1 MSVRDLRPY
10 GLALL
15 AITAALGLGLP
26 AERLGLRNLD
36 IPLFLI
42 AIAVA
47 TWYGG
52 PGPGVAAVVVGAL
65 CVDYFF
71 VEPINT
77 FSLGAET
84 LVHTGVFVAFAVVIG
99 WFAEWRRRVERELR
113 RARDALRAEV
123 AVRTQQA
130 SLLDL
135 TNDTIFVRQM
145 DGSIT
150 YWNRGAQ
157 ELLGW
162 TSEQA
167 VGKKAQELLRTVFPH
182 AREEIHE
189 ELVRAGRWEGE
200 LLQTAATGRQIPV
213 ASRWSLQRDALG
225 QPIAILEAT
234 NDITE
239 TKQREDDIRKLNAQL
254 ERRRVE
260 LEASNRELEA
270 FAYSVSHDLRA
281 PLRHVAAYAELLQK
295 TASSVL
301 DERSRRYV
309 THLLEAAQKMGAL
322 IDDLLAFSRIGRA
335 ETRMTLVSL
344 NNIAREVV
352 REMERE
358 TEGRN
363 IAWKI
368 GTSLPSVHG
377 DSSMLKLA
385 LFNLVSNSV
394 KFSRTRPR
402 AEIEIGC
409 GDGASEDAV
418 VFVRDNGVGFDMRY
432 VNKLFGVFQR
442 LHLPEDFEGTGI
454 GLATV
459 QRIIAR
465 HGGRV
470 WGEGVVDGGATFYL
484 SLPKP

>member
-1 MSVRDLRPY
+1 M
-10 GLALL
+10 
-15 AITAALGLGLP
+15 
-26 AERLGLRNLD
+26 
-36 IPLFLI
+36 
-42 AIAVA
+42 
-47 TWYGG
+47 
-52 PGPGVAAVVVGAL
+52 
-65 CVDYFF
+65 
-71 VEPINT
+71 
-77 FSLGAET
+77 
-84 LVHTGVFVAFAVVIG
+84 
-99 WFAEWRRRVERELR
+99 
-113 RARDALRAEV
+113 
-123 AVRTQQA
+123 
-130 SLLDL
+130 
-135 TNDTIFVRQM
+135 
-145 DGSIT
+145 
-150 YWNRGAQ
+150 
-157 ELLGW
+157 
-162 TSEQA
+162 
-167 VGKKAQELLRTVFPH
+167 
-182 AREEIHE
+182 
-189 ELVRAGRWEGE
+189 RAGRWEGE

-394 KFSRTRPR
+394 KFSRTRPL